1 VDPSD
6 CECHDY
12 DIEEGAAFED
22 YGETELICFNCHES
36 FNRHTKQ
43 GCCLFSS
50 TRWRPSLLDFVHVE
64 DEDRDE
70 IVERYE
76 LMDFMEVKEKFVKFE
91 DVMRMSWRHPSPTKS
106 TKN

>member
-1 VDPSD
+1 MDPSD

-22 YGETELICFNCHES
+22 YGDSKLICFNCHKS
-36 FNRHTKQ
+36 FNEHTKQ

-50 TRWRPSLLDFVHVE
+50 TRWRPSRLDFVHVE

-76 LMDFMEVKEKFVKFE
+76 LMDFMEVKDKFVKFK
-91 DVMRMSWRHPSPTKS
+91 DVMRMSWRSK
-106 TKN
+106 